1 MDAIDAVLTDI
12 SEDNINILTYQQF
25 PVPPDLQTRLRNAS
39 SEMTIFDSSK
49 LDAELGEI
57 FANAVNDLLKISDVP
72 LNKISAIGCHGQTV
86 LHLPE
91 TEYPRTLQL
100 GDPNIIASR
109 TGITTV
115 SDFRRAD
122 MAAGGQGAPLAPLF
136 HDWKFRISEKDRIV
150 LNLGGMAN
158 ITVLPAD
165 RDELVT
171 GFDTGPGNALMD
183 LWIQQHLGVDHDQNG
198 EWALKGKVD
207 PGLLECF
214 LSEDYFKATP
224 PKSTGKDDFNIEW
237 INNNLKSYDQ
247 NLSPEDVQATLLEL
261 TVSTVSDAFEQYA
274 PNSNE
279 ILICGGGIYNT
290 ALFNKLKDQ
299 NKNRELNSTESY
311 GVHPDA
317 VEAVTFAWLA
327 YRRIENK
334 TGNIPSVTGANKAVI
349 LGGVYEASNFIFD
362 KDRDNHHS

>member
-12 SEDNINILTYQQF
+12 SDDNINILNYQQF
-25 PVPPDLQTRLRNAS
+25 PIPPDLQTWLRNAS
-39 SEMTIFDSSK
+39 SDMNIYESSK
-49 LDAELGEI
+49 LDAKLGEL
-57 FANAVNDLLKISDVP
+57 FAHAVNDLLKTSDVP

-100 GDPNIIASR
+100 GDPNIIAAR

-136 HDWKFRISEKDRIV
+136 HDWKFRVSEKNRIV

-158 ITVLPAD
+158 ITVLPTNK
-165 RDELVT
+165 DEVVT
-171 GFDTGPGNALMD
+171 GCDTGPGNALMD
-183 LWIQQHLGVDHDQNG
+183 LWIQHHLMVDYDENG
-198 EWALKGKVD
+198 EWALKGEVD
-207 PGLLECF
+207 NGLLQCF
-214 LSEDYFKATP
+214 LKDDYFKATP

-237 INNNLKSYDQ
+237 INKNITSYGQ

-261 TVSTVSDAFEQYA
+261 TVNTVSDAIEKYA
-274 PNSNE
+274 PKTNE
-279 ILICGGGIYNT
+279 ILVCGGGIYNT

-299 NKNRELNSTESY
+299 NKNRELNSTKSY

-327 YRRIENK
+327 YRRIENQI
-334 TGNIPSVTGANKAVI
+334 GNIPGVTGAKKPVI
-349 LGGVYEASNFIFD
+349 LGGVYAAS
-362 KDRDNHHS
+362 